1 LDQLP
6 RELHDRDEKILKKSE
21 HISSIS
27 QTLQGSEARIE
38 NANLRVQEAAE
49 RRKELMDAYEKQ
61 REQIEKK
68 SEHIARLTKSL
79 NELHQHLK
87 VTRSQ
92 YQKRATA
99 MLAAAAT
106 LTEEVRLSRLDAPMA
121 DAGEAENSETESA
134 DQPAGPKN
142 PILNKRF
149 WLANSRFERTLL
161 SWSQRRLWKAS

>member
-1 LDQLP
+1 M
-6 RELHDRDEKILKKSE
+6 
-21 HISSIS
+21 
-27 QTLQGSEARIE
+27 G
-38 NANLRVQEAAE
+38 
-49 RRKELMDAYEKQ
+49 AYEKQ

-134 DQPAGPKN
+134 DQPETGQATPIGSGSVEQPSIEPKETSSETSTGW
-142 PILNKRF
+142 PEAVSYTHL
-149 WLANSRFERTLL
+149 TLPTN
-161 SWSQRRLWKAS
+161 REV